1 MNLGISDPWEAIIVK
16 FGDLVVFRKA
26 VCIIANPVSPTIW
39 WICLIL
45 PQGLRLVV
53 HKEAVRL
60 IDEDR

>member
-1 MNLGISDPWEAIIVK
+1 MNHGISDLWGAITMK
-16 FGDLVVFRKA
+16 RGDLVVFRRA
-26 VCIIANPVSPTIW
+26 VCIIANPVSPTLW

-45 PQGLRLVV
+45 PQGMRLVV